1 MAALCAAVLPP
12 LLAACSPF
20 TVLNATGD
28 GGRLRA
34 EGVPYGPEPGQLLDV
49 YGPGAAAGAPAAG
62 WPAPGTP
69 AAGWPA
75 PGSPSASST
84 GGAPV
89 VVFFYG
95 GSWRSGSRADYAFV
109 GAALAARGIVTMVA
123 DYRRYPQVVYPA
135 FLQDSAR
142 AVAWTLAHAARYGGD
157 ARRVFVAGH
166 SAGAYNAAM
175 VALDPRWLGACD
187 VTPAALAGW
196 IGMAGPYDFLP
207 LTSRSLQA
215 VFPYPDTPA
224 DTQPIRH
231 VSASAPPAL
240 LLAGRADTTVDPV
253 RNTDGLARA
262 LREAGAEVQTTGYER
277 LGHGLLVG
285 ALAPGLRW
293 RAPVLEDLARF
304 VAATPA
310 SRTAPASG
318 SCAATGLPQ

>member
-1 MAALCAAVLPP
+1 MRETLMAVLCAAVLPP

-28 GGRLRA
+28 GGHLRA
-34 EGVPYGPEPGQLLDV
+34 EGVAYGPEPGQLLDV
-49 YGPGAAAGAPAAG
+49 YAPAGASASGTGLSATGSPAAGAPAAG
-62 WPAPGTP
+62 AP
-69 AAGWPA
+69 AAG
-75 PGSPSASST
+75 T
-84 GGAPV
+84 PV

-95 GSWRSGSRADYAFV
+95 GSWRSGSRSDYAFV

-123 DYRRYPQVVYPA
+123 DYRRYPQAVYPA
-135 FLQDSAR
+135 FLYDSAR

-157 ARRVFVAGH
+157 PARVFVAGH

-175 VALDPRWLGACD
+175 VALDARWLSPCG
-187 VTPAALAGW
+187 VTPGALAGW

-215 VFPYPDTPA
+215 VFPYPGTPA

-231 VSASAPPAL
+231 VSAGAPPAL
-240 LLAGRADTTVDPV
+240 LLVGRADTTVDPV
-253 RNTDGLARA
+253 RNTDGLAQA
-262 LREAGAEVQTTGYER
+262 LRQAGAEVRVTGYER

-293 RAPVLEDLARF
+293 RAPVLDDIVRF

-310 SRTAPASG
+310 LPAASASG
-318 SCAATGLPQ
+318 MCADTGLPQ